1 MLTGRR
7 FHVLEQ
13 QGSQGL
19 NPGDVYFTRVVTAG
33 GISLM
38 FGAAPYVFPARFQI
52 DALDWRDLL
61 FGRRKRARKDPDKFE
76 AEILDCYHVFAERL
90 LNPTIPKLRNT
101 DGDELAP
108 TSITYGLTIPIPEAF
123 TRLLPLATLGV
134 EEHVSDVV
142 EDADGVMTSAVLQWV
157 KSGNRKMKQ
166 WDNTILGS
174 LHNVGTSTV
183 PSR

>member
-1 MLTGRR
+1 
-7 FHVLEQ
+7 
-13 QGSQGL
+13 
-19 NPGDVYFTRVVTAG
+19 VTAG

-61 FGRRKRARKDPDKFE
+61 FGRRKRARKDLDKFE

-134 EEHVSDVV
+134 EEHVSD
-142 EDADGVMTSAVLQWV
+142 
-157 KSGNRKMKQ
+157 
-166 WDNTILGS
+166 
-174 LHNVGTSTV
+174 
-183 PSR
+183 